1 MKSQQNRIELVTRPG
16 SECTRRSLSAASSPT
31 SSPQLPQLDSRH
43 VVVDVGHEV
52 PTSISGGGRGGDLE
66 AVEVVVHSGSASALI

>member
-1 MKSQQNRIELVTRPG
+1 MKSQQNRIELLTRPG
-16 SECTRRSLSAASSPT
+16 SECARRSLSAAT
-31 SSPQLPQLDSRH
+31 SSPQLPQLDGSH
-43 VVVDVGHEV
+43 VMVDVGQEV